1 VRMVIYIFGI
11 NKWKSFDQE
20 LGNLVDMTKEVL
32 NRLESMISD
41 KNILI
46 GMHREK

>member
-1 VRMVIYIFGI
+1 MVIYIFGI

-20 LGNLVDMTKEVL
+20 NLVDMTKEVL